1 MATQQQIEA
10 AKKLLWQ
17 QTDQQVIENQTNKQD
32 KKIASQQEKM
42 DSELTWDKAID
53 SVITTPQ
60 SQWSPYQIA
69 VANLNPDLKS
79 KNKRYQSAF
88 NAKSVLENER
98 VNLWQAWELMM
109 NAYRDAID
117 STERAAQWMMSANSI
132 NAALQAWAA
141 ISWSAWLSTNPAA
154 AAQTRAAMQNQATAQ
169 NMQIRSNADQN
180 IANVYNNMA
189 QIPSTL
195 TSISANNAQI
205 DTNAQQAEA
214 NANLANAQAAY
225 YNRQW
230 TWSSWTYT
238 KSTSKWGWDEEESE
252 WSSIIDWIDVTKLS
266 TETDNNW
273 LTHYYL
279 EDDKWIR
286 NEINPPS
293 QSVIDWYKVW
303 QEYVSSQSK

>member
-1 MATQQQIEA
+1 MIQ
-10 AKKLLWQ
+10 
-17 QTDQQVIENQTNKQD
+17 NQTSKQD
-32 KKIASQQEKM
+32 QKIASQQERM
-42 DSELTWDKAID
+42 DAELTGDKAVD

-79 KNKRYQSAF
+79 KNKRYQ
-88 NAKSVLENER
+88 NALNTKSVLENER

-109 NAYRDAID
+109 NAYRQSID
-117 STERAAQWMMSANSI
+117 NAERAAQWAMAANAI
-132 NAALQAWAA
+132 NASLQTWAA
-141 ISWSAWLSTNPAA
+141 ISWSAGLATNPAA

-169 NMQIRSNADQN
+169 NLQIRSNTDQN

-195 TSISANNAQI
+195 ASISANNAQI
-205 DTNAQQAEA
+205 DANAKTTEA

-225 YNRQW
+225 YARQW
-230 TWSSWTYT
+230 TWSSWWTTT
-238 KSTSKWGWDEEESE
+238 KKTSGWWWDEEESE
-252 WSSIIDWIDVTKLS
+252 WSSVIDWIDVTKLS
-266 TETDNNW
+266 TEKDNNW

-279 EDDKWIR
+279 EDDKWAK

-293 QSVIDWYKVW
+293 QSVINWYKVW
-303 QEYVSSQSK
+303 QEYVASQTK